1 MKVYGKL
8 RKYMKKYPLSII
20 FRPKKHCGV
29 IQKHLN
35 PDEEIT
41 YIFGGQKSYEFDIF
55 FNSCVVAITNKR
67 VMIAQ
72 KRLFWG
78 YFFTSI
84 TPDIYTDF
92 KVKKG
97 LIWSTIEIDTI
108 TENVFVAYL
117 DPRSAYE
124 IETVITEFMMREK
137 KKYAKKD
144 D

>member
-1 MKVYGKL
+1 
-8 RKYMKKYPLSII
+8 
-20 FRPKKHCGV
+20 
-29 IQKHLN
+29 
-35 PDEEIT
+35 
-41 YIFGGQKSYEFDIF
+41 
-55 FNSCVVAITNKR
+55 
-67 VMIAQ
+67 MIAQ